1 MSLQQE
7 KYKLIGS
14 SKPSYSE
21 RSHGVM
27 VSTQD
32 SESCN
37 PSSNLG
43 GTLVFLSALRSMR
56 MEPGGRAS
64 ISIKSGLISSAI
76 PCGLVVR
83 IRRFHRRGRGS
94 IPRMGEHFFLHL
106 ECFIFYFLSSGD
118 GKKKVNTYGM
128 AAKHKAHSCHF
139 DRM

>member
-1 MSLQQE
+1 MF
-7 KYKLIGS
+7 KFNFR
-14 SKPSYSE
+14 PRDAA

-43 GTLVFLSALRSMR
+43 GTLIFFAQEKGNEKKHGKGKKVESV
-56 MEPGGRAS
+56 
-64 ISIKSGLISSAI
+64 I

-94 IPRMGEHFFLHL
+94 IPRMGEYFF
-106 ECFIFYFLSSGD
+106 F
-118 GKKKVNTYGM
+118 T
-128 AAKHKAHSCHF
+128 
-139 DRM
+139 

>member
-1 MSLQQE
+1 
-7 KYKLIGS
+7 
-14 SKPSYSE
+14 
-21 RSHGVM
+21 M

-43 GTLVFLSALRSMR
+43 GTLVFLSALGSMR

-94 IPRMGEHFFLHL
+94 IPRMGVKFF
-106 ECFIFYFLSSGD
+106 
-118 GKKKVNTYGM
+118 
-128 AAKHKAHSCHF
+128 
-139 DRM
+139 

>member
-1 MSLQQE
+1 
-7 KYKLIGS
+7 
-14 SKPSYSE
+14 
-21 RSHGVM
+21 M

-43 GTLVFLSALRSMR
+43 GTLVFFLSALKSMR

-64 ISIKSGLISSAI
+64 ISIKSGQTSPAI

-94 IPRMGEHFFLHL
+94 IPRMGEHFLATCHGISLFLPLL
-106 ECFIFYFLSSGD
+106 ELHMPTCAPTEPEAS
-118 GKKKVNTYGM
+118 VVQW
-128 AAKHKAHSCHF
+128 
-139 DRM
+139 

>member
-1 MSLQQE
+1 MVFKKKKTVRFGKETSRVLLHE
-7 KYKLIGS
+7 EAS
-14 SKPSYSE
+14 W
-21 RSHGVM
+21 SHGVM

-43 GTLVFLSALRSMR
+43 GTLIFFAQEKGNEKKHGKGKKVQSV
-56 MEPGGRAS
+56 
-64 ISIKSGLISSAI
+64 I

-94 IPRMGEHFFLHL
+94 IPRMGEHFFSTKSV
-106 ECFIFYFLSSGD
+106 FFFFPLSSGD

-128 AAKHKAHSCHF
+128 AAKYKAHSCHF
-139 DRM
+139 DRL